1 MSGKGAFNLANQSAQ
16 LALAVPK
23 VMANRLDIM
32 AQAGLTPNAQQQ
44 QEMFTMGAEK
54 VAAFYESWWE
64 MGLEMA
70 KQNQKVMLSLFTP
83 WTMPRTL
90 AKASDPKKLQ
100 HNMLKVLNKGMQPV
114 SRRAVANAK
123 RLG

>member
-1 MSGKGAFNLANQSAQ
+1 
-16 LALAVPK
+16 
-23 VMANRLDIM
+23 
-32 AQAGLTPNAQQQ
+32 
-44 QEMFTMGAEK
+44 
-54 VAAFYESWWE
+54 

-83 WTMPRTL
+83 WAMPRTL
-90 AKASDPKKLQ
+90 AKAATPKKLQ
-100 HNMLKVLNKGMQPV
+100 QNMLKVLNKGMQPV